1 MSPDIDTS
9 MSLASIPGSSAE
21 ILYTFSSSLMSIAGA
36 VKLNET
42 AGRHAGSTSNMRRS
56 EGKPKPL
63 LNRSNRRSISL
74 RKECHTSGTFVCA
87 GATFFTSTGTSDI
100 AVSIVHSEGSGTERF
115 GHHPIEGGS
124 VGRLHMLR
132 AGVIHR
138 VHDHPQ
144 QWQGFKR
151 RKKAADCQ
159 PITRRPDPE
168 IVMPEAEDPGA
179 EDERYFDVKPCL
191 DDPA

>member
-9 MSLASIPGSSAE
+9 MSLASIPGNSAE

-36 VKLNET
+36 AKLNEL

-87 GATFFTSTGTSDI
+87 IQFLSFIYGGRPMLETYHGRCHCGRVRFRIRADLGTIGECNCSICTKKGILHLPVTLDRFELLCGEGELTTYRFNTGT
-100 AVSIVHSEGSGTERF
+100 A
-115 GHHPIEGGS
+115 
-124 VGRLHMLR
+124 
-132 AGVIHR
+132 
-138 VHDHPQ
+138 Q
-144 QWQGFKR
+144 
-151 RKKAADCQ
+151 
-159 PITRRPDPE
+159 
-168 IVMPEAEDPGA
+168 
-179 EDERYFDVKPCL
+179 
-191 DDPA
+191 